1 MHPKAEKEDEAER
14 ASDDPSCTVQVA
26 VHTPAH
32 SAIGELLSYRSATL
46 LPPGTLVRVPLGQRE
61 VLGVVW
67 DADTAAQAPAPTQLR
82 AVAGVLGGV
91 APLGADWRALV
102 GFTARYYQRSRGE
115 VALAALPA
123 QLRTLGP
130 EQLARRL
137 RRPAA
142 QAKEANAI
150 E

>member
-1 MHPKAEKEDEAER
+1 MQPKAEKEDEAER
-14 ASDDPSCTVQVA
+14 ASDDPPCTVQVA

-32 SAIGELLSYRSATL
+32 SALGELLSYRSATL

-67 DADTAAQAPAPTQLR
+67 DANTAAQAPTPAPTQLR
-82 AVAGVLGGV
+82 AIAGVLGGV

-115 VALAALPA
+115 VALA
-123 QLRTLGP
+123 
-130 EQLARRL
+130 
-137 RRPAA
+137 
-142 QAKEANAI
+142 
-150 E
+150 